1 MARAC
6 VIGTM
11 RAVTAER
18 IGTEAIRAAVVTRR
32 MIGGMEA
39 VDTVAT
45 TVAAGRVEEEGVM
58 TIGGGTMIVIAAVGT
73 MTAGGERTTGIIIG
87 GASESACR
95 SSRSRF
101 GRLLGVTF
109 LKMKFRL
116 HPVLRLSAFVRQ
128 ACFKASGHDADAT
141 LPS

>member
-1 MARAC
+1 MEVEEVAVARAC

-32 MIGGMEA
+32 TIGGMEA

-87 GASESACR
+87 GAREGDSTDAGAPDLGLADFSA
-95 SSRSRF
+95 
-101 GRLLGVTF
+101 LL
-109 LKMKFRL
+109 
-116 HPVLRLSAFVRQ
+116 S
-128 ACFKASGHDADAT
+128 
-141 LPS
+141 

>member
-1 MARAC
+1 MEVEEVEEVAVARAC

-87 GASESACR
+87 GAREL
-95 SSRSRF
+95 F
-101 GRLLGVTF
+101 ERLQELLISVWCVQH
-109 LKMKFRL
+109 L
-116 HPVLRLSAFVRQ
+116 VLRA
-128 ACFKASGHDADAT
+128 
-141 LPS
+141 